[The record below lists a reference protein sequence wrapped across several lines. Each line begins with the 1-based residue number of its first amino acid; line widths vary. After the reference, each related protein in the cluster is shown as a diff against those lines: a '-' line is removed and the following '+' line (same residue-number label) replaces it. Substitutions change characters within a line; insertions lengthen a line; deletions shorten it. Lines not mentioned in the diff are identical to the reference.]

1 MSVTSTL
8 AKDASL
14 PTELELMGMHRPC
27 QEYKTRVKVTD
38 SDKHSNG
45 QEDRQTRLVDRHLDR
60 PKERRTDRQTDR
72 LTKMDRQT
80 YRQIDQ
86 DGQTDKQTD

>member
-14 PTELELMGMHRPC
+14 PTELDFMGEHRPC
-27 QEYKTRVKVTD
+27 QEFKTRVKVTD

-45 QEDRQTRLVDRHLDR
+45 QEDQ
-60 PKERRTDRQTDR
+60 
-72 LTKMDRQT
+72 
-80 YRQIDQ
+80 
-86 DGQTDKQTD
+86 GQTDKTGRQTFGQT